1 MRLGRYDNPYK
12 CVSYAAIDPAVRQ
25 EAVPL
30 EAADGG
36 LCSGVL
42 YIKGHPKTVVC
53 FMHPKA
59 DMSCHYAI
67 PALVDAGYAAFGQNS
82 RWLNNDELCVH
93 ENLLLDVAAG
103 VRFLRGRGFQSIVVC
118 GNSGGGSLY
127 AFYIAQ
133 SSTAPPGRLTHTP
146 AGDAFD
152 LNAFDLPPVDG
163 YVNLAAHLGEGK
175 ILRQMIDPSVTD
187 ESDPLSCDPSLDPFN
202 PDNGYRQPPASS
214 QYAPAFVER
223 YRAAQRARVQRL
235 DKVAREHVE
244 ARTAQRHTIITADF
258 GTRPWAEQARAL
270 RGAVVCPYMVVYRTE
285 ADLRAFD
292 LSLDPS
298 ERDAGTLFSYRPDLT
313 NYMEFGF
320 ARVQTPRAWLST
332 WSGLSSHAD
341 VVTNA
346 ARITVPSLVV
356 YYRGD
361 NAIFPSDA
369 RAAYDAIAATDKQL
383 ASAPGDHYGFGV
395 GTQERTG
402 APQALAQV
410 VAWLRERFP
419 RWAPMPDC

>member
-12 CVSYAAIDPAVRQ
+12 CVSYSSIDASVRQ
-25 EAVPL
+25 EPVWL

-36 LCSGVL
+36 LTSGIL
-42 YIKGHPKTVVC
+42 HTQGREKTVVC

-59 DMSCHYAI
+59 DMSRHYAI
-67 PALVDAGYAAFGQNS
+67 PALLEAGYAAFGQNS

-103 VRFLRGRGFQSIVVC
+103 VHFLHARGFRHVVVC

-127 AFYIAQ
+127 AFYQAQ
-133 SSTAPPGRLTHTP
+133 AATPPPGRLTHTP
-146 AGDAFD
+146 AGDALD
-152 LNAFDLPPVDG
+152 LNGFELPPVDG
-163 YVNLAAHLGEGK
+163 YINLAAHRGEGK
-175 ILRQMIDPSVTD
+175 ILLQMIDPSVID
-187 ESDPLSCDPSLDPFN
+187 ESDPLSCDPNLDPFN
-202 PDNGYRQPPASS
+202 PDNGYRQPPESS
-214 QYAPAFVER
+214 RYAPEFVER
-223 YRAAQRARVQRL
+223 YRRAQHARVQRL
-235 DKVAREHVE
+235 DDIARAHLK
-244 ARTAQRHTIITADF
+244 RRHDGRRAIGSGDF
-258 GTRPWAEQARAL
+258 GARRWAEQARTL
-270 RGAVVCPYMVVYRTE
+270 REAVACPYMVVYRTE

-298 ERDAGTLFSYRPDLT
+298 EREAGSLFSYRPDLT

-332 WSGLSSHAD
+332 WSGLSSNAD
-341 VVTNA
+341 VVKNA
-346 ARITVPSLVV
+346 ATITIPSLVI

-369 RAAYDAIAATDKQL
+369 RAVFEALAATDKQL

-402 APQALAQV
+402 APHALVQMV
-410 VAWLRERFP
+410 KWLNERF
-419 RWAPMPDC
+419 